1 MPFVKRDPIVR
12 QKPEDPTRSKKVS
25 KEKYG
30 AFWDYRLNS
39 VRIEMACIRKGGQWV
54 NKSGVTCGLGLFKHY
69 HNLQEMLWPN
79 LDDHRW
85 NSICLEAMSNN
96 QVSVLMG
103 PASSGKTHSAAKFGL
118 CDYFCAPED
127 TIVLVSSTDLR
138 GLELRVWG
146 EIKMLFKLAKERF
159 DWLPGS
165 LIDSKHCISSD
176 DIQQDE
182 VRDLRK
188 GIIGIPCI
196 VNNRFIG
203 LGKYVGIKQKR
214 VRLLAD
220 EAQFM
225 QASFLESITNLD
237 KNPDFKAVIMGNPL
251 DPMDSLGKAAEPENG
266 WDSIGEPE
274 KTETWKTRFKSGIC
288 VNLVGTDSPNFDY
301 PEEEE
306 TRFPYLISRQSIEST
321 VKFYSK
327 DSQQYYSQCK
337 GVMKSGL
344 MARRVITRELCRKN
358 NAHDQAIWKGTPNTR
373 IYASDIAYGSIGGD
387 RCIGGWGEFGH
398 DVDGNLILEVKPPE
412 IVPVSVRN
420 DASPE
425 DQIAEHCKTQCE
437 FNDIPPSNFFYDS
450 TGRGSM
456 GTAFARIW
464 SADVNPVEFGG
475 QPSDRPVCQDLFIL
489 DEKTRQT
496 RLKLCS
502 EHYSKRVTEFW
513 FSVRYCI
520 ESGQLRGLTR
530 EVMEEGCMREW
541 KMVRGDKI
549 EIEAKDETKER
560 MGRSPDLFDWL
571 VTVLEGARR
580 RGFKISRMAAAN
592 STSSKEKNEFME
604 RMKEKAMSILRRHEL
619 TYR

>member
-1 MPFVKRDPIVR
+1 MPFPKGHKGFNRPSA
-12 QKPEDPTRSKKVS
+12 TRSQKIG

-30 AFWDYRLNS
+30 AFWDYRLNA
-39 VRIEMACIRKGGQWV
+39 VQIEMSCIRLGGQWK
-54 NKSGVTCGLGLFKHY
+54 NRAGQTCGLGLFQHY
-69 HNLQEMLWPN
+69 QNLQSILWPK

-85 NSICLEAMSNN
+85 NKLCLEAMSSS

-118 CDYFCAPED
+118 CDYFCAPEE

-146 EIKMLFKLAKERF
+146 EIKMLFRMAKERF
-159 DWLPGS
+159 DWLPGN

-176 DIQQDE
+176 DLEEDE

-251 DPMDSLGKAAEPENG
+251 DPMDSLGKASEPAEG
-266 WDSIGEPE
+266 WNSIDEPE
-274 KTETWKTRFKSGIC
+274 KTTTWKTRFKDGIC
-288 VNLVGTDSPNFDY
+288 VNLVGTDSPNFDV

-306 TRFPYLISRQSIEST
+306 IPFPYLISRKSIST
-321 VKFYSK
+321 TVSFYGK

-337 GVMKSGL
+337 GVMKTGVL
-344 MARRVITRELCRKN
+344 ARRVITRELCRRN
-358 NAHDQAIWKGTPNTR
+358 GALEPAIWKGTPTIR
-373 IYASDIAYGSIGGD
+373 IYAADIAYGNIGGD
-387 RCIGGWGEFGH
+387 RCIGGWGEFGR
-398 DVDGNLILEVKPPE
+398 DVDERLILEVKPPE
-412 IVPVSVRN
+412 LIPVSVRTIG
-420 DASPE
+420 APE
-425 DQIAEHCKTQCE
+425 DQIAEYCKTQCE
-437 FNDIPPSNFFYDS
+437 ANDIGPENFFYDS

-456 GTAFARIW
+456 GTAFARAW

-475 QPSDRPVCQDLFIL
+475 PPSARPVCQDLYIL

-496 RLKLCS
+496 RLKLCA

-520 ESGQLRGLTR
+520 ESGQLRGLTA

-541 KMVRGDKI
+541 KMVRGNKI
-549 EIEAKDETKER
+549 EIETKEETKER

-571 VTVLEGARR
+571 VTVMEGARR
-580 RGFKISRMAAAN
+580 RGFQIARMA
-592 STSSKEKNEFME
+592 SVVSSRDKNEFME
-604 RMKEKAMSILRRHEL
+604 RMKERTNSLLRSHEL
-619 TYR
+619 SYK